1 MSSTDGYRS
10 SWHRHSREACLP
22 LRAINEVLH
31 LTALA
36 FKDDLV
42 IQAGARL
49 QIERSYIN
57 AELPPPFTAFEAM
70 IEDLFTQ
77 ADEEGALQCRLS
89 PAGYARVLVAAFF
102 GAQHISWV
110 QCNRTDIVDRVREI
124 IEVVIPTE
132 ADQSLAGR
140 QLVRPPGATVAIA
153 VVDSPAAALPVL
165 RQPGKF
171 ASGRR
176 GSQDGVE
183 PVENARPFVD
193 RGAVPF
199 GGQPQDRKRR
209 RTAPRT
215 VSKPRTPS
223 VPVQAI
229 ANAEAVRVPLGLF
242 RGFQCRRRDS
252 CFRRLPRQAPKSER
266 AGKRVGL
273 HAGDDHH
280 TPTPSS
286 RRESHPGPHGTVR
299 KPLVLHGSCRPDH
312 QASTAL
318 CVGARRQCANMRR
331 YRFAISRN
339 LARAFFLPASR
350 LCSSGSSAPG
360 RR

>member
-1 MSSTDGYRS
+1 MASRQTAKDEGMGATNARGTQLKQERALQTRQTVLAAAAQMFADHGFPSVTIMQVAEHAQVTKGAVYFHFANKEALAQAVVDEFYR
-10 SWHRHSREACLP
+10 RLPVIVAPPLTRGLPP

-140 QLVRPPGATVAIA
+140 QLVRP
-153 VVDSPAAALPVL
+153 L
-165 RQPGKF
+165 R
-171 ASGRR
+171 
-176 GSQDGVE
+176 
-183 PVENARPFVD
+183 
-193 RGAVPF
+193 
-199 GGQPQDRKRR
+199 GQP
-209 RTAPRT
+209 
-215 VSKPRTPS
+215 
-223 VPVQAI
+223 
-229 ANAEAVRVPLGLF
+229 
-242 RGFQCRRRDS
+242 
-252 CFRRLPRQAPKSER
+252 
-266 AGKRVGL
+266 
-273 HAGDDHH
+273 
-280 TPTPSS
+280 
-286 RRESHPGPHGTVR
+286 
-299 KPLVLHGSCRPDH
+299 
-312 QASTAL
+312 
-318 CVGARRQCANMRR
+318 
-331 YRFAISRN
+331 
-339 LARAFFLPASR
+339 
-350 LCSSGSSAPG
+350 
-360 RR
+360 